1 MYQPLQPLFFGT
13 SKDFAR
19 AFTPGADPQ
28 KCVVDLSR
36 SAVADYTAV
45 DALADVAARYEKVEK
60 SFEIIGVSADDKKFI
75 QLAGPAVKG
84 AADALDG
91 GVTRVSSKTALVDDI
106 EANPKDVEL
115 RQRAGSHS

>member
-1 MYQPLQPLFFGT
+1 MSLE
-13 SKDFAR
+13 R
-19 AFTPGADPQ
+19 
-28 KCVVDLSR
+28 CR
-36 SAVADYTAV
+36 SGCPW
-45 DALADVAARYEKVEK
+45 KV
-60 SFEIIGVSADDKKFI
+60 FDKKFI